1 MEKGEDLLLINA
13 GGSKKRVY
21 QDLSNDYSAIEP
33 PFWAALTAGFVRK
46 KGFSAGL
53 IDANAENLTYDE
65 TAKKIEEHNPRLV
78 NVVVY
83 GQHPS
88 ASTQLMTSV
97 GELCRKIKEQNPQR
111 KIILTG
117 LHPSAL
123 PYRTIKEEDVDYV
136 CEGEGFHT
144 LTGLLQGKSVNQI
157 PGLWWKEKGI
167 INQTIR
173 AENISDLTTE
183 LGEVAWDLIP
193 NLGMYKAHN
202 WQCLDNLK
210 ERGNYA
216 SLSTSLGCPH
226 QCEFCSIS
234 ATFGE
239 HKTRFWSPEWVLNQI
254 DILVNKKGMKN
265 LKIIDE
271 EFTLRKSHF
280 MPIVEG
286 LIKRNYGL
294 NIWAYTRI
302 SNIPDA
308 DSLAKLKSAGINWL
322 CPGIESGDATVR
334 QKNAK
339 NGYDDL
345 DIIEGIKRIQNAG
358 INVLGN
364 YVFGITGET
373 KESMEKTFSL
383 SKELNCE
390 FANFYCAIAWP
401 GSVLYKQSIEKGV
414 KMPPRWQDYAQHSYE
429 FLPLPTD
436 SLSPKGILEF
446 RDESFHNYFT
456 SPKYLNMVEDKFGK
470 EARRHIEEMTKI
482 KLKRRILEQ

>member
-1 MEKGEDLLLINA
+1 MKKGEDLLLINA

-21 QDLSNDYSAIEP
+21 QDLSKDYSAIEP

-46 KGFSAGL
+46 KGFSADL
-53 IDANAENLTYDE
+53 IDANVENLTYEE
-65 TAKKIEEHNPRLV
+65 TAIRIEEHNPRLV

-97 GELCRKIKEQNPQR
+97 GELCKKIKEQNPGR

-123 PYRTIKEEDVDYV
+123 PFRTIVEEDIDYV
-136 CEGEGFHT
+136 AEGEGFYT
-144 LTGLLQGKSVNQI
+144 LEGLLEKKPLAII
-157 PGLWWKEKGI
+157 PGLWCKEKGI
-167 INQTIR
+167 ISHTSR
-173 AENISDLTTE
+173 ARNVADLTTE
-183 LGEVAWDLIP
+183 LSDVAWDLIP
-193 NLGMYKAHN
+193 DLNMYKTHN
-202 WQCLDNLK
+202 WQCLSSLE

-226 QCEFCSIS
+226 RCEFCSIS

-239 HKTRFWSPEWVLNQI
+239 HRTRYWSPEWVLNQI
-254 DILVNKKGMKN
+254 DYLVKERGMKN

-271 EFTLRKSHF
+271 EFTLRKDHF

-294 NIWAYTRI
+294 NIWAYTRV
-302 SNIPDA
+302 SNIPNA
-308 DSLAKLKSAGINWL
+308 ESLAQLKRAGFNWL

-345 DIIEGIKRIQNAG
+345 DIIEGIKRVQDAG
-358 INVLGN
+358 ISVLGN

-373 KESMEKTFSL
+373 AESMKKTFEL

-401 GSVLYKQSIEKGV
+401 GSQLYKQVLAKGI
-414 KMPPRWQDYAQHSYE
+414 KMPQKWQDYAQHSYE
-429 FLPLPTD
+429 FLPLPTE
-436 SLSPKGILEF
+436 SLSPAEILEF
-446 RDESFHNYFT
+446 RDKVFQEYFT
-456 SPKYLNMVEDKFGK
+456 NPKYLKMVEDKFG
-470 EARRHIEEMTKI
+470 EGARQHIEDMTKI
-482 KLKRRILEQ
+482 KLKRRILE